1 MSKYR
6 FKTEEEFKAD
16 GQWDK
21 INHCPIGWNSDG
33 EMNHYLGQD
42 VPEEYNES
50 IEDGQYFYEDGK
62 YFYIDGWT
70 FESTNCILKENVS
83 FKKGKWYKGEANNYY
98 IKFDRIE
105 KDDGF
110 NNIYYTERI
119 YSKEYKKISDCWA
132 NNDFESYAL
141 HNPVDLSEIQEFLP
155 DNHEDKIVKEEEDYT
170 GMYIKAL
177 VPSPNCTGVYK
188 GDSIKIISKKNETQ
202 YVLDKTKLGIPGMKI
217 RCPLERDL
225 WELVEENSNTL
236 DSFPSSGAILI
247 SECDNLKE
255 FKRYLFD
262 SGRTCNEAV
271 GNPKYLAW
279 NDSSFWYPTTSTSK
293 TMYQW
298 NELKHFIPTELVKS
312 VPYSN
317 IQKMEKEWFPE
328 IGEWVVITNNSAR
341 ELGYPT
347 VGNNSPYNADTIA
360 QVDSRKYKEEQYQ
373 GLKNSYWVY
382 LTNINGTTNPTD
394 TNAVSSVILR
404 KALPH
409 EIPNQI
415 SEKESKD
422 PLYICKQK
430 YRKGMRVRSACKT
443 GIFSGEFIIDVDFK
457 EFRNLPGDKDIVDY
471 SFSPGYLY
479 YNGEYAEI
487 LEEGVYDIS
496 EIIKTKPLIEP
507 VQSVDVKLRTKKQI
521 NKHLKF

>member
-6 FKTEEEFKAD
+6 FKTQDEFIRD
-16 GQWDK
+16 GQWDDD
-21 INHCPIGWNSDG
+21 NHCPEGWAQNNQ
-33 EMNHYLGQD
+33 MNHYLGQD
-42 VPEEYNES
+42 VPEGANENCDLHEGFEDDGWWFEPTNYVLKEPIYKVGQWYKSTPEANKRNGEIYYAKYLSDDFKASDYKVLGDIKS
-50 IEDGQYFYEDGK
+50 IEYKFSSG
-62 YFYIDGWT
+62 YIWELLT
-70 FESTNCILKENVS
+70 
-83 FKKGKWYKGEANNYY
+83 
-98 IKFDRIE
+98 
-105 KDDGF
+105 
-110 NNIYYTERI
+110 
-119 YSKEYKKISDCWA
+119 
-132 NNDFESYAL
+132 
-141 HNPVDLSEIQEFLP
+141 DLSEIQEFLP

-177 VPSPNCTGVYK
+177 VESPNCTGVYK

-298 NELKHFIPTELVKS
+298 NELKHFIPVSKAIPGYVRCVQALMHAKVGKVYPVVDEKHCLCENGDTYEWDAIQFTAATKQE
-312 VPYSN
+312 YDAQFSN
-317 IQKMEKEWFPE
+317 
-328 IGEWVVITNNSAR
+328 
-341 ELGYPT
+341 
-347 VGNNSPYNADTIA
+347 
-360 QVDSRKYKEEQYQ
+360 EQ
-373 GLKNSYWVY
+373 
-382 LTNINGTTNPTD
+382 
-394 TNAVSSVILR
+394 
-404 KALPH
+404 
-409 EIPNQI
+409 
-415 SEKESKD
+415 D

-430 YRKGMRVRSACKT
+430 YRKGMRVRSASKT
-443 GIFSGEFIIDVDFK
+443 GMYSGEFIIDVDPK
-457 EFRNLPGDKDIVDY
+457 DFRNLSGKTNVVDY
-471 SFSPGYLY
+471 TFSKGYLY

-487 LEEGVYDIS
+487 LEEGVYDVS
-496 EIIKTKPLIEP
+496 EIIKTNKPSIES
-507 VQSVDVKLRTKKQI
+507 VHSVDVNLRTKKQI
-521 NKHLKF
+521 NKFKF

>member
-6 FKTEEEFKAD
+6 FKTKEEFKAD

-21 INHCPIGWNSDG
+21 IDHCPIGWNSEG

-42 VPEEYNES
+42 VPEGANES
-50 IEDGQYFYEDGK
+50 IENGQYFYEDGK

-83 FKKGKWYKGEANNYY
+83 FEKGKWYKGEANNYY

-155 DNHEDKIVKEEEDYT
+155 DNHEDKIVKEEDYT

-177 VPSPNCTGVYK
+177 VESPNCTGVCK

-202 YVLDKTKLGIPGMKI
+202 YVLDKTRLGIPGMEI
-217 RCPLERDL
+217 RCPLDTSQ
-225 WELVEENSNTL
+225 WELVEEPKQNSKVVPGYVKCVQELIHAKVGKVYPVVDEKHCLCENGDTYEW
-236 DSFPSSGAILI
+236 DAIQFTAATKQEYDAQF
-247 SECDNLKE
+247 S
-255 FKRYLFD
+255 
-262 SGRTCNEAV
+262 NE
-271 GNPKYLAW
+271 
-279 NDSSFWYPTTSTSK
+279 
-293 TMYQW
+293 Q
-298 NELKHFIPTELVKS
+298 
-312 VPYSN
+312 
-317 IQKMEKEWFPE
+317 
-328 IGEWVVITNNSAR
+328 
-341 ELGYPT
+341 
-347 VGNNSPYNADTIA
+347 
-360 QVDSRKYKEEQYQ
+360 
-373 GLKNSYWVY
+373 
-382 LTNINGTTNPTD
+382 
-394 TNAVSSVILR
+394 
-404 KALPH
+404 
-409 EIPNQI
+409 
-415 SEKESKD
+415 D

-430 YRKGMRVRSACKT
+430 YRKGMRVRSAIKT
-443 GIFSGEFIIDVDFK
+443 GMYSGEFIIDV
-457 EFRNLPGDKDIVDY
+457 EPDKFYNINGKDTVDY
-471 SFSPGYLY
+471 FKSKGYLY
-479 YNGEYAEI
+479 FNGEYAEI

-496 EIIKTKPLIEP
+496 EIIKTKPSIEP